1 MIPAM
6 NEGNVFAEEGRRDF
20 RPSGEEKALGAGVLG
35 TAARSRMTE
44 DE

>member
-1 MIPAM
+1 MDPPM
-6 NEGNVFAEEGRRDF
+6 NEGNVFAEKGRMGFPPEWRGK
-20 RPSGEEKALGAGVLG
+20 RLGAGVLG